1 MRDQGISSELDE
13 AEVDAAILDLLTISP
28 GLWTVEEVEREIG
41 DGVAVADGL
50 GRLYGS
56 GLIHRLDGFVF
67 ASRAAAHGA
76 TL

>member
-1 MRDQGISSELDE
+1 MLDQDICSLSEGEIDASIL
-13 AEVDAAILDLLTISP
+13 ALLLDAA
-28 GLWTVEEVEREIG
+28 GLWAVTEVEREIG
-41 DGVAVADGL
+41 DRVATADGL
-50 GRLYGS
+50 ARLYGA